1 MKTLLYAT
9 GNPGKV
15 DSLQDVLGSEFHVV
29 QIDLTLIE
37 PQFDSVDAIAKD
49 KARQA
54 FEQAKEPIV
63 VQDSGFVIP
72 SLEGF
77 PGPYTKYVL
86 ETIGVEGILKLVGE
100 DRYCFFHECLAY
112 ADESGIH
119 LFQTQI
125 LGSLTRTVQGPAKE
139 RESSALWRVFVPE
152 YQCRTISEMSDAE
165 RVSWRQSRAIDH
177 YGVQLA
183 RWLNEE

>member
-15 DSLQDVLGSEFHVV
+15 DSLQSVLGSEFHID
-29 QIDLTLIE
+29 QIELDLIE
-37 PQFDSVDAIAKD
+37 PQLDSVDEIARD

-54 FEQAKEPIV
+54 FSQTKKPVA

-72 SLEGF
+72 SLGGF

-86 ETIGVEGILKLVGE
+86 GTIGVERILRLVGE
-100 DRYCFFHECLAY
+100 ERYCFFHECLAY
-112 ADESGIH
+112 ADETGVH
-119 LFQTQI
+119 LFQTHI
-125 LGSLTRTVQGPAKE
+125 PGSLTRTVQGPAKE
-139 RESSALWRVFVPE
+139 RESSALWRVFVPTG
-152 YQCRTISEMSDAE
+152 QRKTISEMSDSE
-165 RVSWRQSRAIDH
+165 RVHWRQSGSTDH

-183 RWLNEE
+183 RWLSEE